1 MYLQEKEKRRVQE
14 GKAMGD
20 MKQKMADQEIIRNA
34 EALRREKLET
44 QAAKERVKAQ
54 IEADRKAREVQ
65 FKAVDILA
73 QLSLVS
79 ESA

>member
-20 MKQKMADQEIIRNA
+20 LKQKMADQEIIRNA

-54 IEADRKAREVQ
+54 IEADRKAR
-65 FKAVDILA
+65 
-73 QLSLVS
+73 
-79 ESA
+79 

>member
-1 MYLQEKEKRRVQE
+1 
-14 GKAMGD
+14 MGD

-65 FKAVDILA
+65 FKAVGILA

>member
-1 MYLQEKEKRRVQE
+1 
-14 GKAMGD
+14 MGD